1 MIKKTDLVII
11 SSLRQNARAKLTEM
25 SRKTRIPVS
34 TIFDRIKIHEG
45 GLIKKHTALVD
56 FGKLGYNTR
65 ANIILKVKRE
75 HRDDVR
81 EFLMNHP
88 SVNSAFKINNG
99 YDFSI
104 EGIFENIREVEDFIE
119 LLEDK
124 FSIKSKQVFYIID
137 ELKKEAFLSNPTI
150 ESFGNQHGNRI

>member
-1 MIKKTDLVII
+1 MIKKTDLIII
-11 SSLRQNARAKLTEM
+11 SSLRQNAREKLTEM

-34 TIFDRIKIHEG
+34 TIFDRIKLHEG

-75 HRDDVR
+75 HREDVR
-81 EFLMNHP
+81 EFLMKHP

-104 EGIFENIREVEDFIE
+104 ETVFQNIKEVEDFIE

-124 FSIKSKQVFYIID
+124 FSIKSKQVFYVID
-137 ELKKEAFLSNPTI
+137 ELKKEAFLSNPAL
-150 ESFGNQHGNRI
+150 ESFGN

>member
-1 MIKKTDLVII
+1 MIKKTDLIII
-11 SSLRQNARAKLTEM
+11 SSLRQNARAKLTDM

-34 TIFDRIKIHEG
+34 TLFDRIRLHEG

-56 FGKLGYNTR
+56 FGKLGYNTM

-104 EGIFENIREVEDFIE
+104 EGVFQNIREVEDFIE

-124 FSIKSKQVFYIID
+124 FSIKSKQVFYVID
-137 ELKKEAFLSNPTI
+137 ELKKEAFLSNPALA
-150 ESFGNQHGNRI
+150 SFGN